1 MRMTHEC
8 ACWFFFPALLVGSR
22 NYDRDAPCCSAA
34 VVRGV
39 RRQMQCNAS
48 PLCTGHDKHNMR
60 SYTSAAASDPDA
72 RRYLRTKQLVPGSCF
87 RRRLTAVFLKRIDR
101 GRFGSLSSLQ
111 DDRHPP
117 AHPYLFFPFFIKSL
131 VKMWKYI
138 FLMYIYR
145 RDKSNVPGSFNIVTT
160 YIEVIP
166 RGIPKRG
173 VEYMGVLYFLKN
185 SCLKS

>member
-1 MRMTHEC
+1 MLRHCVVDTTSTTCARTRQQQPATRTHGGTC
-8 ACWFFFPALLVGSR
+8 AQSSSYLVAVSGGDWLLFFF
-22 NYDRDAPCCSAA
+22 
-34 VVRGV
+34 
-39 RRQMQCNAS
+39 
-48 PLCTGHDKHNMR
+48 
-60 SYTSAAASDPDA
+60 
-72 RRYLRTKQLVPGSCF
+72 
-87 RRRLTAVFLKRIDR
+87 KRIDR

-145 RDKSNVPGSFNIVTT
+145 RDKSNVPGSFNIVPT